1 MTDKPENPTLGRRDF
16 LKVVGVAGAAAALP
30 KAAEAQS
37 STTTMTMPAPAPAAS
52 TADSSPGGWI
62 YFNDDEVTLV
72 TAIVDTLI
80 PSDATGPG
88 GVEAGVVTYIDR
100 QLGGAY
106 GQGARLYLAGPFAD
120 GTPSQGYQLPYNPAD
135 LIHLGLLDMQAYAQK
150 SKGKTFDQ
158 LAAADRNA
166 VLQDLDGSKASFP
179 TVPEKVFFDHVFNLV
194 QEGYFGDNVYGGNK
208 NKAVWKM
215 IGFPGVAGMYTQLIE
230 QYRNKVYTTD
240 PQSIADFS

>member
-1 MTDKPENPTLGRRDF
+1 MTDKPENPSLGRRDF
-16 LKVVGVAGAAAALP
+16 LKVVGVASAAAALP
-30 KAAEAQS
+30 MAAEAQS
-37 STTTMTMPAPAPAAS
+37 TDSTMNMPTPAAS
-52 TADSSPGGWI
+52 TADASPGGWI
-62 YFNDDEVTLV
+62 FFNDDEVTLV

-88 GVEAGVVTYIDR
+88 GVEAGIVTYIDR

-120 GTPSQGYQLPYNPAD
+120 GTPSQGYQLPYNPGD
-135 LIHLGLLDMQAYAQK
+135 LIHLGLLDLAAYAQK
-150 SKGKTFDQ
+150 SKGKAFDQ
-158 LAAADRNA
+158 LAAADRDA

-215 IGFPGVAGMYTQLIE
+215 IGFPGVAGMYTQLIS